1 MKAFKILATTLL
13 ILLCSW
19 SSLEAQQLFRRT
31 QYVFNPYLANPAVAG
46 TKTFSPVMA
55 SYRQQW
61 AGFSGAPTSYT
72 VSAHTNLPNSL
83 GAGIIIFNE
92 LDSLYDCKGFL
103 ARRPNLPY
111 RYTGTP
117 PDYNCMTIFA

>member
-46 TKTFSPVMA
+46 TKSFTPVMA

-61 AGFSGAPTSYT
+61 AATKKRFKKISNYFIRETK
-72 VSAHTNLPNSL
+72 
-83 GAGIIIFNE
+83 IF
-92 LDSLYDCKGFL
+92 
-103 ARRPNLPY
+103 
-111 RYTGTP
+111 
-117 PDYNCMTIFA
+117 